1 MEEFDAEFA
10 LECLNLL
17 RERRLRDAE
26 THGGLSKM
34 QFLRQNRHVFQ
45 ATQFHYRPPWQPWR
59 TNAALA
65 DHPFSDL

>member
-1 MEEFDAEFA
+1 VTRPA

-34 QFLRQNRHVFQ
+34 QFLRQN
-45 ATQFHYRPPWQPWR
+45 
-59 TNAALA
+59 
-65 DHPFSDL
+65 

>member
-1 MEEFDAEFA
+1 LLEGPDRFVQRDPASDGELDRPFRPIEEFDAEFA

-34 QFLRQNRHVFQ
+34 QFLRQN
-45 ATQFHYRPPWQPWR
+45 
-59 TNAALA
+59 
-65 DHPFSDL
+65 